1 MAAMFSDNAKA
12 LIKFLQANPEGQF
25 TADDLAEALG
35 LTTRQINGTATGTQK
50 KGITERIEVEGFDK
64 KVIRLTPAGLTVDA
78 EMEKPE
84 A

>member
-64 KVIRLTPAGLTVDA
+64 KVIRLTPAGLTVDT